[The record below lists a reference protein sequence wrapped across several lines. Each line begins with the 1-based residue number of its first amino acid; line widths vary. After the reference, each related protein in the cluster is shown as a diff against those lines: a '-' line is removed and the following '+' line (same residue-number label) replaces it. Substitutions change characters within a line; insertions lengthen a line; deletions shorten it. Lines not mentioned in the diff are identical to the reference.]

1 MKVFPKLVYIILIK
15 TSTGFFKNW
24 QAYSK
29 TYVETQRTQ
38 NSQTTLKESRT
49 KMKDSET

>member
-15 TSTGFFKNW
+15 TSAGFFKNW

-38 NSQTTLKESRT
+38 NSQTTLKKT